1 MYLRFFQSLPGS
13 DHVGDDSEH
22 FTWTSLFPRRIQP
35 VTTVIAKAIFSLL
48 IVLRLCKN
56 AKDVELNAFETM
68 QSSLPESRDA
78 ERKRQKALRVLNER
92 LNIAASSHGK
102 QVHADIGPA
111 SPLSPAEKRVP
122 EMDDLINVSVVNNT
136 TENALSNQ

>member
-1 MYLRFFQSLPGS
+1 LRFFQSLPGA

-35 VTTVIAKAIFSLL
+35 VTAVIGKAVFSLL

-56 AKDVELNAFETM
+56 AKEVELNAFETM
-68 QSSLPESRDA
+68 QHSLPESRDA

-92 LNIAASSHGK
+92 LNLATSSHSK
-102 QVHADIGPA
+102 QTHPDAGPI
-111 SPLSPAEKRVP
+111 SPLSPSDKIP
-122 EMDDLINVSVVNNT
+122 EMDDLINVSVAST
-136 TENALSNQ
+136 TAESPPPNQ